1 MRPRRCGNSRYG
13 TLETTSS
20 SCRTRLKHPYKHPYG
35 IAPCDPPRLKRAQS
49 TQIGS
54 HDTGIPR
61 IRYAVP
67 PLRPSPDSCSNR
79 ADFGLMGGLEHPY
92 QHPYALAPV
101 AAMVDDRHK
110 MWCRISLPAPDVV
123 AARSVKPSVTS

>member
-49 TQIGS
+49 TQTGPP
-54 HDTGIPR
+54 DTGIPR

-67 PLRPSPDSCSNR
+67 LLASKPRFVLRIGFLAVPSRRFDPFVDPLPDPRSSRRVACWPADR
-79 ADFGLMGGLEHPY
+79 ANPIFAGLL
-92 QHPYALAPV
+92 
-101 AAMVDDRHK
+101 
-110 MWCRISLPAPDVV
+110 
-123 AARSVKPSVTS
+123 